1 MHRFVMPEHLAEEK
15 KRSGTNMN
23 PNATAT
29 HEDGTRPGHKPL
41 SPVGFDPLTHDEELM
56 HALVVEDSPQI
67 AERLVEL
74 VTVPDRV
81 DVVATAAT
89 EDEALAAC
97 DRHTIDLAIVDLQ
110 LAQGTGFGV
119 IRRLR
124 AASGEHTACIVV
136 LTNHAV
142 PALKVAAFEAGADFF
157 LDKSK
162 DFATI
167 PRLIGELLSNRKN

>member
-1 MHRFVMPEHLAEEK
+1 MLLHMPSPTPHE
-15 KRSGTNMN
+15 GTQGR
-23 PNATAT
+23 A
-29 HEDGTRPGHKPL
+29 RPTE
-41 SPVGFDPLTHDEELM
+41 FDPRPLEEEM
-56 HALVVEDSPQI
+56 MNALVVEDSPQI

-81 DVVATAAT
+81 EVVATAAT
-89 EDEALAAC
+89 EDEALSAC
-97 DRHTIDLAIVDLQ
+97 DKYTIGLAIVDLQ

-124 AASGEHTACIVV
+124 AAAGSSPACIVV

-142 PALKVAAFEAGADFF
+142 PALKVAAFEAGADYF

-167 PRLIGELLSNRKN
+167 PRLVGELLNRREN

>member
-1 MHRFVMPEHLAEEK
+1 MDRIMRPEEVSLEMV
-15 KRSGTNMN
+15 SGMLRDASAGA
-23 PNATAT
+23 ATAAR
-29 HEDGTRPGHKPL
+29 EG
-41 SPVGFDPLTHDEELM
+41 SPDPSGRNGLLPNSRVDDEEM
-56 HALVVEDSPQI
+56 MQALVVEDSPQI

-74 VTVPDRV
+74 VSVPDRV
-81 DVVATAAT
+81 AVVATAAT
-89 EDEALAAC
+89 EDEALQAC

-124 AASGEHTACIVV
+124 AAAADHPACIVV

-162 DFATI
+162 DFAAI
-167 PRLIGELLSNRKN
+167 PRLIGELLSNRSN

>member
-1 MHRFVMPEHLAEEK
+1 M
-15 KRSGTNMN
+15 TN
-23 PNATAT
+23 
-29 HEDGTRPGHKPL
+29 
-41 SPVGFDPLTHDEELM
+41 FDPRGAAGADETPTGAHLHAPTPQDPLPERSPRASEYNPGLHGDELM
-56 HALVVEDSPQI
+56 NALVVEDSPQI

-74 VTVPDRV
+74 VSVPSRV
-81 DVVATAAT
+81 EVVATAAT

-97 DRHTIDLAIVDLQ
+97 DRYTISLAIVDLQ

-124 AASGEHTACIVV
+124 AATGSNPACIVV

-142 PALKVAAFEAGADFF
+142 PALKVAAFEAGADYF

-167 PRLIGELLSNRKN
+167 PRLIGELLSSREN

>member
-1 MHRFVMPEHLAEEK
+1 MQPATTQPGAPER
-15 KRSGTNMN
+15 RSL
-23 PNATAT
+23 PPEYQIRQA
-29 HEDGTRPGHKPL
+29 
-41 SPVGFDPLTHDEELM
+41 DEEVM
-56 HALVVEDSPQI
+56 NALVVEDSPQI

-74 VTVPDRV
+74 VSVPNRV
-81 DVVATAAT
+81 EVVATAAT

-97 DRHTIDLAIVDLQ
+97 DKHNIALAIVDLQ

-124 AASGEHTACIVV
+124 AATGANPACIVV

-142 PALKVAAFEAGADFF
+142 PALKVAAFEAGADYF

-167 PRLIGELLSNRKN
+167 PRLIGELLSTRQS

>member
-1 MHRFVMPEHLAEEK
+1 MSLFASTSHAHAPAPREGANE
-15 KRSGTNMN
+15 
-23 PNATAT
+23 
-29 HEDGTRPGHKPL
+29 RPVRPL
-41 SPVGFDPLTHDEELM
+41 EYDPRNDAEELM
-56 HALVVEDSPQI
+56 NALVVEDSPQI

-74 VTVPDRV
+74 VSVPHRV
-81 DVVATAAT
+81 EVVATAAT

-97 DRHTIDLAIVDLQ
+97 DRYTVGLAIVDLQ

-124 AASGEHTACIVV
+124 AATGANPACIVV

-142 PALKVAAFEAGADFF
+142 PALKVAAFEAGADYF

-167 PRLIGELLSNRKN
+167 PRLIGELLSGRKN

>member
-1 MHRFVMPEHLAEEK
+1 MPQPDPVAAHHRQSSSAVAMNRPAPGERAAQGAARNAEFQPRGLEQDL
-15 KRSGTNMN
+15 MN
-23 PNATAT
+23 
-29 HEDGTRPGHKPL
+29 
-41 SPVGFDPLTHDEELM
+41 
-56 HALVVEDSPQI
+56 ALVVEDSPQI

-74 VTVPDRV
+74 VSIPSRV
-81 DVVATAAT
+81 EVVATAAT

-97 DRHTIDLAIVDLQ
+97 ERYTIGLAIVDLQ

-124 AASGEHTACIVV
+124 AAAGPSPVCIVV

-142 PALKVAAFEAGADFF
+142 PALKVAAFEAGADYF

-167 PRLIGELLSNRKN
+167 PRLIGELLNSREN